1 MDSSNRLLAP
11 LPQTT
16 ANLLLTLIL
25 SGCESEDQRFTSYV
39 AEVQAQQTRQHERL
53 VEQIDTVLRQNEHLT
68 QAAQKLVEQDA
79 RARQELVRAQSA
91 GQARFDESAAA
102 LDRQREQL
110 ARERQRAIESAMREP
125 LLAEAISGA
134 ALTVAALLPLVLAL
148 YAVTRLPDH
157 NEAETWLVTE
167 LGEGGLLFPWIHS
180 GPSSCLPRPRSPL
193 AELPAKAASSD
204 GGDALEG
211 RSS

>member
-11 LPQTT
+11 LPRTT

-25 SGCESEDQRFTSYV
+25 SGCESEDQKFTSYV
-39 AEVQAQQTRQHERL
+39 AEAQAQQTRQNERL
-53 VEQIDTVLRQNEHLT
+53 VEQTNTVLRQNEQLT

-79 RARQELVRAQSA
+79 QARRELVSAHRA
-91 GQARFDESAAA
+91 GQTRFDESAAA

-110 ARERQRAIESAMREP
+110 ARERQRAIESAVREP
-125 LLAEAISGA
+125 LLAKAISGA
-134 ALTVAALLPLVLAL
+134 ALTFAALLPLVVAL

-157 NEAETWLVTE
+157 TEAETWLVTE
-167 LGEGGLLFPWIHS
+167 LSEGGLLIPWIHP
-180 GPSSCLPRPRSPL
+180 GPSSYLPRPHVPL
-193 AELPAKAASSD
+193 AELPATSASAD
-204 GGDALEG
+204 GRDALEG